1 MIRRARTV
9 CAAVAA
15 AFVAAGAAPVD
26 AAVVWRDG
34 SGWAIEGSPTEADT
48 AAQPGFNE
56 AAAAE
61 KAGNAGKAIDGYRA
75 VVKRQPTSEFAPI
88 AQFKV
93 GELQEKEG
101 SVERAFEAYQALLE
115 NYPRSTD
122 FERAVE
128 SMYNIATRFL
138 GGEKQRVLGLP
149 TLPSMERAQKMFE
162 AIVKS
167 APFSKYAALSQFN
180 VGLALERQGLVP
192 QAVEAY
198 QQVIERYPTSDVA
211 DDAQYQI
218 GYAYLKQAREGSYDQ
233 AAAQKARD
241 AFSDFSARYPSSEKL
256 PQAREN
262 LKLLE
267 GRKTQGAI
275 EIAKFYDK
283 QKNYKA
289 AAIYYNEVLLNE
301 AGSPQGDQARDRLEE
316 IRGLVG
322 DEALNLGPEKPETAA
337 RAKMRRRLQAQVDTA
352 ARADYVG
359 PPAPPVPDEV
369 PEAGPQMRTSPADV
383 LPLPP
388 VEPPLPQ

>member
-9 CAAVAA
+9 CVAVATALAAV
-15 AFVAAGAAPVD
+15 GIAPLD
-26 AAVVWRDG
+26 ASVVWRETG
-34 SGWAIEGSPTEADT
+34 GWTVEGTPSEADT

-61 KAGNAGKAIDGYRA
+61 KAGNAGRAIDGYRA
-75 VVKRQPTSEFAPI
+75 VVKRQPTSEFASI
-88 AQFKV
+88 AQFKI
-93 GELQEKEG
+93 GELSEKEG
-101 SVERAFEAYQALLE
+101 NVERAFEGYQALVE

-128 SMYNIATRFL
+128 SMYNIANRFL

-162 AIVKS
+162 VIVKT

-180 VGLALERQGLVP
+180 VGLALERQGLIP

-198 QQVIERYPTSDVA
+198 GQVVERHPTSDVA
-211 DDAQYQI
+211 DDAQYQV

-241 AFSDFSARYPSSEKL
+241 AFSDFSARYPGSEKL

-275 EIAKFYDK
+275 QIARFYDK
-283 QKNYKA
+283 AKNYKA

-301 AGSPQGDQARDRLEE
+301 AGSAESDQARERLDE
-316 IRGLVG
+316 IRALVG
-322 DEALNLGPEKPETAA
+322 DEAINLGPEKPETAA
-337 RAKMRRRLQAQVDTA
+337 RAKMRRRLQAQVDTS

-359 PPAPPVPDEV
+359 PPAPPVPDEL

>member
-1 MIRRARTV
+1 MIRRARNR
-9 CAAVAA
+9 CVAA
-15 AFVAAGAAPVD
+15 AFAFVAGALSVE
-26 AAVVWRDG
+26 AAVVWREAG
-34 SGWAIEGSPTEADT
+34 GWTVEGTPSEADT

-61 KAGNAGKAIDGYRA
+61 KAGNAGRAIDGYRA
-75 VVKRQPTSEFAPI
+75 VVKRHPTSEFAAI

-101 SVERAFEAYQALLE
+101 NVDRAFEAYQALVE

-128 SMYNIATRFL
+128 SMYTIANRFL
-138 GGEKQRVLGLP
+138 GGEKQKLLGLP
-149 TLPSMERAQKMFE
+149 TLPSMERAQKMSE

-180 VGLALERQGLVP
+180 IGLAMERQGQIP

-218 GYAYLKQAREGSYDQ
+218 GYVYLKQAREGSYDQ

-275 EIAKFYDK
+275 EIARFYDK

-301 AGSPQGDQARDRLEE
+301 AGSAQSDQARERLDE
-316 IRGLVG
+316 IRSLVG
-322 DEALNLGPEKPETAA
+322 EEALNLGPEKPETAA
-337 RAKMRRRLQAQVDTA
+337 RAKMRRRLQAQVDTS
-352 ARADYVG
+352 ARADFVG
-359 PPAPPVPDEV
+359 PPAPPVPDEL

>member
-1 MIRRARTV
+1 M
-9 CAAVAA
+9 
-15 AFVAAGAAPVD
+15 AAGAASLH
-26 AAVVWRDG
+26 AAVIWQEG
-34 SGWAIEGSPTEADT
+34 AGWTLEGSATEADT
-48 AAQPGFNE
+48 AAQPLFNE

-61 KAGNAGKAIDGYRA
+61 KAGNAGKAIDGYRT
-75 VVKRQPTSEFAPI
+75 VVKRHPTSAFASI
-88 AQFKV
+88 AQFKL
-93 GELQEKEG
+93 GELHEKEN
-101 SVERAFEAYQALLE
+101 SPERAFEAYQALVE

-122 FERAVE
+122 FEKAVE
-128 SMYNIATRFL
+128 SMYAIATRFL
-138 GGEKQRVLGLP
+138 GGEKQRVLGIA
-149 TLPSMERAQKMFE
+149 TLPSMERSQKMFE
-162 AIVKS
+162 AIVKT

-180 VGLALERQGLVP
+180 VGLALERQGQTA

-198 QQVIERYPTSDVA
+198 QQVVERYPTSDVA

-241 AFSDFSARYPSSEKL
+241 AFSDFSARYPGSEKL

-267 GRKTQGAI
+267 GQKTEGAM
-275 EIAKFYDK
+275 EIARFYDK

-301 AGSPQGDQARDRLEE
+301 SGSPQADQARDRLEE
-316 IRGLVG
+316 LRGLVG
-322 DEALNLGPEKPETAA
+322 DQALNIGPEKPETAA
-337 RAKMRRRLQAQVDTA
+337 RAKMRRRLQAQVDTS

-359 PPAPPVPDEV
+359 PPAPPVPDEL